1 MRLLIGFLV
10 LLAVFLYIQTIRPD
24 CSMTDMIGVEWV
36 KCLIR

>member
-1 MRLLIGFLV
+1 MRLLIGCLV
-10 LLAVFLYIQTIRPD
+10 VLAILLYVQSVRSD